1 MSIKKQTLS
10 SNNQLSQEKSLSAY
24 LHDISRTKPL
34 SSKDEAELTI
44 RIRNGDQLA
53 LETLVRAN
61 LRFVV
66 SVSKS
71 YQNQGVPLIDL
82 INEGNLGLINAAK
95 RFDEKKNFRFISYAV
110 WWIRQA
116 MLQILADQSRILRI
130 PLNRVGNLHKI
141 GVAQQKLEK
150 QFGRNP
156 STEEI
161 ATELKVSD
169 STIQKMMQI
178 GSRCVSLDAPLDGNS
193 DSDLHEL
200 ISSEQA
206 ENAEDS
212 LFDSFLQSE
221 IENVLQY
228 LDSREKEI
236 VKMYYG
242 IGFETTYSLGE
253 IGHRYKLTRERIR
266 QIKEKAIVK
275 LKKHSSMNKL
285 HSFL

>member
-1 MSIKKQTLS
+1 MSIKKQALN
-10 SNNQLSQEKSLSAY
+10 SNNQLSQEKSLSVY

-44 RIRNGDQLA
+44 RIRNGDQTA

-71 YQNQGVPLIDL
+71 YQNQGVPLVDL

-161 ATELKVSD
+161 ATELNVSD

-178 GSRCVSLDAPLDGNS
+178 GSRSISLDAPLDGNS

-221 IENVLQY
+221 IEKVLQY